1 LCPPGVKDLSLGMK
15 FSVLIFALVLTFP
28 FAVLAQEKTA
38 KHEVDIEIP
47 EVALLALIAEI
58 QSDVKLSPSSPVEAG
73 NALDFSTATDKSI
86 WINYSSILKNRM
98 QKRKVIAAIEGELP
112 AGMDLVVAA
121 SEVTGNGNGKL
132 GEPVGRVKLSQQP
145 SDIIMNI
152 GSCYTGKG
160 MSNGHLLT
168 YQLEYDE
175 SEVQFSELSDE
186 QTAVNVIY
194 TLTDSN

>member
-1 LCPPGVKDLSLGMK
+1 MCPAGVKHLYLGMK
-15 FSVLIFALVLTFP
+15 FSVLIFAILLTFP

-47 EVALLALIAEI
+47 EVALLALVAEN
-58 QSDVKLSPSSPVEAG
+58 QTGVKLSPTSPVEAG
-73 NALDFSTATDKSI
+73 NTIDVSSAIDNSI
-86 WINYSSILKNRM
+86 WINYSSIVKSNM
-98 QKRKVIAAIEGELP
+98 QKRKVIAVIEGDLP
-112 AGMDLVVAA
+112 TGMDLVVAA

-132 GEPVGRVKLSQQP
+132 GEPVGKVRLSHQP
-145 SDIIMNI
+145 ADVIMNI

-160 MSNGHLLT
+160 LSNGHYLS

-175 SEVQFSELSDE
+175 NEAQFSELTNE